1 MDNPDTG
8 NIRQKTQ
15 NKVNKTKTQ
24 DKTKQTSNTGQT
36 NKTPTKFKV

>member
-8 NIRQKTQ
+8 NIGQKTQ